1 MTDSINVVSSDVEAA
16 NQNKAPLSNAPLSR
30 YAAKKL
36 AKLNPQPEAPETKGA
51 TVKTFRPRIQPQTF
65 NTVRMYEVNGKILV
79 EAQGKRQAI
88 EVKGKLVSQTG
99 KVDAFFL
106 NTEAKALVQS
116 TVDRAMRGKK
126 FTILN
131 GERSLQYKLI
141 DLEKKDE
148 NPQPPTAA

>member
-1 MTDSINVVSSDVEAA
+1 MTDINTVVSSDVSEIVVPASA
-16 NQNKAPLSNAPLSR
+16 TTKISK
-30 YAAKKL
+30 YALKKL
-36 AKLNPQPEAPETKGA
+36 AKLNPQPEKPETKGA
-51 TVKTFRPRIQPQTF
+51 TVKHFSRIQPQTF
-65 NTVRMYEVNGKILV
+65 NTVKMYEVNGKVIV
-79 EAQGKRQAI
+79 ESQGRRQTV

-99 KVDAFFL
+99 QVDSFFMK
-106 NTEAKALVQS
+106 TEAKALVEKA
-116 TVDRAMRGKK
+116 VNAALRGKK